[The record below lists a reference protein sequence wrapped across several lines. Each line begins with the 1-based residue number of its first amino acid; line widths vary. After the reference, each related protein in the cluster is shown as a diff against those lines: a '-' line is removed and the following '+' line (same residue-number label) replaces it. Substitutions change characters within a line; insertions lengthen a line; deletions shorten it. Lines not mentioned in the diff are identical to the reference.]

1 MVFPE
6 FVTPPAQLVL
16 TAVLSYMLGSI
27 LFGLP
32 IARLMGLGDLRS
44 MGSGNIGTTNVLRT
58 GNMFAAMATLLLD
71 AGKGAV
77 AVLAA
82 SAILG
87 DDAAQVAGVS
97 AVLGHVFPIWLRFKG
112 GKGVATFVGV
122 TLALSFPAGVAVCAT
137 WLCFAGASRM
147 GSVGSLA
154 GALLAPVWFWLTG
167 GTTAVLATAIM
178 ALLVWIRHADN
189 ISRLAKGKEPRMTR
203 VTKLT
208 NSG

>member
-32 IARLMGLGDLRS
+32 IAKMMRLGDLRS

-71 AGKGAV
+71 GGKGAV

-82 SAILG
+82 GAILG

-97 AVLGHVFPIWLRFKG
+97 AVLGHVFPVWLRFKG

-147 GSVGSLA
+147 ASVGSLA

-167 GTTAVLATAIM
+167 SPIAVLATAVM
-178 ALLVWIRHADN
+178 ALLVWTRHADN
-189 ISRLAKGKEPRMTR
+189 ISRLAKGKEPRMAR
-203 VTKLT
+203 ITKLT
-208 NSG
+208 NSS

>member
-32 IARLMGLGDLRS
+32 IAKMMRLGDLRS

-71 AGKGAV
+71 GGKGAV

-82 SAILG
+82 GAILG

-97 AVLGHVFPIWLRFKG
+97 AVLGHVFPVWLRFKG

-147 GSVGSLA
+147 ASVGSLA

-167 GTTAVLATAIM
+167 SPIAVLAAAVM

-189 ISRLAKGKEPRMTR
+189 ISRLAKGKEPRMAR
-203 VTKLT
+203 ITKLT
-208 NSG
+208 NSS